1 MTTNKRQPTVTPQL
15 SKTIAGHRLTR
26 TAADIPCG
34 VWEVSGPT
42 VVLAAGI
49 VTIRPLKVRKGQPSG
64 GWIIKRG
71 FDHRVGSA
79 QTVAKVL
86 AEGVRLGW
94 LRPAGCTARAEEKQN
109 GTRMMNAEESSLY
122 YRPGTPGYALRCIRE
137 AAGLTRNEA
146 AQLCNVSK
154 LFVKQIELY
163 DAGNPYLWAAMD
175 SLYHMVLAAELSAAQ
190 LGLWRNQP

>member
-1 MTTNKRQPTVTPQL
+1 MSPNQRKPTITPQL

-26 TAADIPCG
+26 TAADIACG

-42 VVLAAGI
+42 VVLAPGI
-49 VTIRPLKVRKGQPSG
+49 VTIRPFKLRKGQPWG

-94 LRPAGCTARAEEKQN
+94 LRPAGCADEKHETKSTKEDL
-109 GTRMMNAEESSLY
+109 GSSLY
-122 YRPGTPGYALRCIRE
+122 YRPGAPGYALRCIRE

-146 AQLCNVSK
+146 AQLCNMSK
-154 LFVKQIELY
+154 LFVREIELY
-163 DAGNPYLWAAMD
+163 DAGNPYLWAAME
-175 SLYHMVLAAELSAAQ
+175 SLYQMVLAAELLAQ
-190 LGLWRNQP
+190 KLGLWRNQP